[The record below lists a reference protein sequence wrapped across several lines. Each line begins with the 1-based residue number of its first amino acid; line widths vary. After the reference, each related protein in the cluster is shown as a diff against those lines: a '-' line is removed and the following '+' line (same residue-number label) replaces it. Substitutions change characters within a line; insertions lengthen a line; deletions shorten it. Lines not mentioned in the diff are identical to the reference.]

1 MRQLTHAEYRELEEA
16 RQENETLRIE
26 LEEARETLN
35 AIRSGAVDAL
45 VIETPQGQRTYTLDG
60 AEHIYRSLIERM
72 QEGAVILGPEGTVQ
86 YCNARFAE
94 LLGLPLEKV
103 IGGRYEDWVDP
114 DDRAVLSA
122 WRSERSTRLELRL
135 LTQDGT
141 TVPTLVSGIAAA
153 GPDAMYLIVTDLSE
167 RKRYEEGIIQLN
179 AQLEE
184 RIANRTAELENANRR
199 KDEFLAVLS
208 HELRNPL
215 APIRTAAQLLASPKI
230 GAQQLQWVQEVVSRQ
245 VQHLAWL
252 LDDLLDMA
260 RITQGKFEL
269 KRERVALISIIDAAV
284 EEARPQIEAKHHSLI
299 VSLPTESPH
308 LDADP
313 VRLSQVVSN
322 LLTNAAKYTDAGGRI
337 ELSASVQDSTLRLA
351 VKDNGI
357 GLSPDSIDSIFT
369 MFSQVKNSLNRTEG
383 GLGIGLALIKGLVTL
398 HGGTVEAHSDG
409 LGHGSE
415 FAVYLPVS
423 PAQIEESANHAG
435 AATRKI
441 SAAALKIL
449 IADDNNDAAE
459 SLAML
464 LRLDGHEVRV
474 AHDGREATTVAQV
487 FRPHVALLDL
497 GMPQLNGFETARAIR
512 CQPWGRSITLV
523 ALTGWG
529 QEKDKQQAV
538 AAGFDHHFVKPV
550 DATWLA
556 AWLVE
561 TASPSEGP
569 RDLRHRS

>member
-1 MRQLTHAEYRELEEA
+1 MRQLTHYQELEEA

-45 VIETPQGQRTYTLDG
+45 VIDTPQGQRTYTLDG

-72 QEGAVILGPEGTVQ
+72 QEGAVILDQAGNVQ
-86 YCNARFAE
+86 YCNQRFAE
-94 LLGLPLEKV
+94 LLKLPLERV
-103 IGGRYEDWVDP
+103 IGGCFEDRVDP
-114 DDRAVLSA
+114 ADRAALNA
-122 WRSERSTRLELRL
+122 WRSELSTRLELRL
-135 LTQDGT
+135 LAQDGT
-141 TVPTLVSGIAAA
+141 VVPTQVSGIAAA

-167 RKRYEEGIIQLN
+167 RKRYEEGIVQLN
-179 AQLEE
+179 SQLEE
-184 RIANRTAELENANRR
+184 RIARRTAELEDANRR

-215 APIRTAAQLLASPKI
+215 APIRTAAQILASPKV

-260 RITQGKFEL
+260 RITQGKLEL
-269 KRERVALISIIDAAV
+269 KIERVALISVIDAAV
-284 EEARPQIEAKHHSLI
+284 EEARPQIEAKHHRLI
-299 VSLPTESPH
+299 VSLPSDLPQ

-313 VRLSQVVSN
+313 LRLSQVVSN

-351 VKDNGI
+351 VKDSGI

-409 LGHGSE
+409 LGRGSE
-415 FAVYLPVS
+415 FAVYLPTS
-423 PAQIEESANHAG
+423 PARVADVADPAG
-435 AATRKI
+435 TAT
-441 SAAALKIL
+441 SVVSQAALKIL

-464 LRLDGHEVRV
+464 LRLNGHDVRV
-474 AHDGREATTVAQV
+474 AHDGREAITVAQV
-487 FRPHVALLDL
+487 FRPQVALLDL
-497 GMPQLNGFETARAIR
+497 GMPHLDGYEAARVIR
-512 CQPWGRSITLV
+512 REAWGSNIILV

-529 QEKDKQQAV
+529 QERDKRQAA

-550 DATWLA
+550 DASWLA

-561 TASPSEGP
+561 SAS
-569 RDLRHRS
+569 RSGNGRPQVRPEN